1 MPYIQHSVLFL
12 NSTTPS
18 AQSGWN
24 YNHLRK
30 LSFRVSEKAMATH
43 SSTLAWK
50 IPWMEEA
57 GGLPSMGSH
66 RVGHDWSDLAAAAA
80 AAAPYW
86 QRRQWQPTPVLLL
99 EKSHGRRS
107 LVSFSP
113 WGLKESDTTERLHFH
128 FSLLCIGEGNGSP
141 LQCSCPENP
150 RDGGARWAAIYGV
163 SQSWTGLKR
172 LSSRALLRRDLAV
185 PDVWRVSHWACAP
198 SRGYSQPVT
207 LCIALRL
214 LIAIFTAL
222 LPVGMWAPLPDH
234 WVFCCRSGSLDE
246 IWEFL
251 YFYWF

>member
-1 MPYIQHSVLFL
+1 M
-12 NSTTPS
+12 
-18 AQSGWN
+18 
-24 YNHLRK
+24 
-30 LSFRVSEKAMATH
+30 
-43 SSTLAWK
+43 
-50 IPWMEEA
+50 
-57 GGLPSMGSH
+57 SH
-66 RVGHDWSDLAAAAA
+66 
-80 AAAPYW
+80 
-86 QRRQWQPTPVLLL
+86 T
-99 EKSHGRRS
+99 K
-107 LVSFSP
+107 
-113 WGLKESDTTERLHFH
+113 T
-128 FSLLCIGEGNGSP
+128 SP
-141 LQCSCPENP
+141 LFIQRVWMKWVSMRADLLQHAKELLSVKVLWRWSPLILMTKPELVP
-150 RDGGARWAAIYGV
+150 KGKCVIGSQRAVYGV

-207 LCIALRL
+207 LCTALRL